1 MQALQDYSLL
11 LPALCL
17 MKIVVRAFPTAL
29 RHATACTMVLLLF
42 FLKLLVLY
50 FPQELFGSRSATA
63 GKGGKAYRLTDISCT
78 GRGLKM

>member
-11 LPALCL
+11 LLALCL

-29 RHATACTMVLLLF
+29 RHATACTMVLFGF
-42 FLKLLVLY
+42 FFIASYLDVS
-50 FPQELFGSRSATA
+50 SRSATA
-63 GKGGKAYRLTDISCT
+63 GKAYRLTDSILLSCT